1 MAAPTNGAK
10 IFSVK
15 VKQMSP
21 TGINSVEGVN
31 GVDKNAPMYNIA
43 GQRVGRDYKGII
55 IQNGRKIIR
64 R

>member
-1 MAAPTNGAK
+1 
-10 IFSVK
+10 
-15 VKQMSP
+15 MSS
-21 TGINSVEGVN
+21 TGIDSVEGVN